1 MTKTVAL
8 PKVVIVGRMN
18 VGKSTLFN
26 RLSEKVKSITLDYE
40 GVTRDFISDTVHWQD
55 RTFQLI
61 DTGGISLHKTA
72 DPVSEEARKRVIA
85 LLDSADLILFVCDG
99 TVGLLT
105 EDREIA
111 KLLHKVGKPVI
122 VLLNKSDAK
131 ISQENMHEFDRIG
144 HRPLIQI
151 SAAHGSGIEDLLE
164 YMMTVLPSRYI
175 EEEPEQLQP
184 KVVILGKPNVGK
196 SSLINLLLGQ
206 ERALVA
212 DMPGTTREAITEKIR
227 FYSEDIQ
234 VTDTPGIRRKR
245 GVTEP
250 LETLMVKSS
259 FHALD
264 QANMVLL
271 MIDSSEGHI
280 ADQELKL
287 AFYAFDSKYRAL
299 IILFNKNDLADERQ
313 KELLVDDL
321 DNYEHMMK
329 KIEQLTISCKDG
341 KNIGRVLPLIKKV
354 WARHC
359 QEFSSSEL
367 TMLFQEG
374 IRRRPIFKSEQEL
387 FVLQAKQV
395 KTAPITIAL
404 KVNIPQW
411 FEKNHLAYFE
421 QLMRKKYDLK
431 GVPIRFIVTR

>member
-1 MTKTVAL
+1 MTKTSL

-61 DTGGISLHKTA
+61 DTGGISLRKTT
-72 DPVSEEARKRVIA
+72 DPIAEEARKRVID

-99 TVGLLT
+99 TVGMLT

-122 VLLNKSDAK
+122 VLVNKADAK
-131 ISQENMHEFDRIG
+131 ISQENMHEFERIG
-144 HRPLIQI
+144 HRPVISI
-151 SAAHGSGIEDLLE
+151 SAAHGSGTEDLLE
-164 YMMTVLPSRYI
+164 QMMTFLPSHYI
-175 EEEPEQLQP
+175 EEEPERLEP

-271 MIDSSEGHI
+271 MIDASEGQI

-287 AFYAFDSKYRAL
+287 AFYAFEEKYRAL

-321 DNYEHMMK
+321 DNYEHLMK
-329 KIEQLTISCKDG
+329 KVEQLTISCKDG

-367 TMLFQEG
+367 TMLIQEG

-404 KVNIPQW
+404 KVNLPQW
-411 FEKNHLAYFE
+411 VEKNHLVYFE

>member
-1 MTKTVAL
+1 MTKTSL

-61 DTGGISLHKTA
+61 DTGGISLRKTT
-72 DPVSEEARKRVIA
+72 DPIAEEARKRVID

-99 TVGLLT
+99 TVGMLT

-122 VLLNKSDAK
+122 VLVNKADAK
-131 ISQENMHEFDRIG
+131 ISQENMHEFERIG
-144 HRPLIQI
+144 HRPVISI
-151 SAAHGSGIEDLLE
+151 SAAHGSGTEDLLE
-164 YMMTVLPSRYI
+164 QMMTFLPSHYI
-175 EEEPEQLQP
+175 EEEPERLEP

-271 MIDSSEGHI
+271 MIDASEGQI

-287 AFYAFDSKYRAL
+287 AFYAFEEKYRAL

-321 DNYEHMMK
+321 DNYEHLIK
-329 KIEQLTISCKDG
+329 KVEQLTISCKDG

-367 TMLFQEG
+367 TMLIQEG

-404 KVNIPQW
+404 KVNLPQW
-411 FEKNHLAYFE
+411 VEKNHLVYFE

>member
-1 MTKTVAL
+1 M
-8 PKVVIVGRMN
+8 
-18 VGKSTLFN
+18 
-26 RLSEKVKSITLDYE
+26 
-40 GVTRDFISDTVHWQD
+40 
-55 RTFQLI
+55 
-61 DTGGISLHKTA
+61 
-72 DPVSEEARKRVIA
+72 
-85 LLDSADLILFVCDG
+85 
-99 TVGLLT
+99 LT

-122 VLLNKSDAK
+122 VLVNKADAK
-131 ISQENMHEFDRIG
+131 ISQENMHEFERIG
-144 HRPLIQI
+144 HRPVISI
-151 SAAHGSGIEDLLE
+151 SAAHGSGTEDLLE
-164 YMMTVLPSRYI
+164 QMMTFLPSHYI
-175 EEEPEQLQP
+175 EEEPERLEP

-259 FHALD
+259 SHALD

-271 MIDSSEGHI
+271 MIDASEGQI

-287 AFYAFDSKYRAL
+287 AFYAFEEKYRAL

-321 DNYEHMMK
+321 DNYEHLMK
-329 KIEQLTISCKDG
+329 KVEQLTISCKDG

-367 TMLFQEG
+367 TMLIQEG

-404 KVNIPQW
+404 KVNLPQW
-411 FEKNHLAYFE
+411 VEKNHLVYFE

>member
-1 MTKTVAL
+1 MNKLLL

-61 DTGGISLHKTA
+61 DTGGISLRKTA
-72 DPVSEEARKRVIA
+72 DPIAEEARKRVID

-99 TVGLLT
+99 AVGLLN

-111 KLLHKVGKPVI
+111 KLLHKIGKPVA
-122 VLLNKSDAK
+122 VLINKADTK
-131 ISQENMHEFDRIG
+131 MSQEHLYEFDSLGFKPII
-144 HRPLIQI
+144 PI
-151 SAAHGSGIEDLLE
+151 SAAHGTGTEDLLE
-164 YMMTVLPSRYI
+164 YMMTVLPSKYI
-175 EEEPEQLQP
+175 EDEPEKLEP

-264 QANMVLL
+264 KANIVLL
-271 MIDSSEGHI
+271 MVDASEGHI

-287 AFYAFDSKYRAL
+287 AFYAFEHKYRAL

-313 KELLVDDL
+313 KELLKNDL
-321 DNYEHMMK
+321 DRYKHVMK
-329 KIEQLTISCKDG
+329 KVEQLTISCKDG

-411 FEKNHLAYFE
+411 FEQNHLSYFE

>member
-1 MTKTVAL
+1 MTKTSL

-61 DTGGISLHKTA
+61 DTGGISLRKTA
-72 DPVSEEARKRVIA
+72 DPVAEEARKRVID

-99 TVGLLT
+99 TVGMLT

-122 VLLNKSDAK
+122 VLVNKSDAK
-131 ISQENMHEFDRIG
+131 ISQENMHEFERIG
-144 HRPLIQI
+144 HRPVISI
-151 SAAHGSGIEDLLE
+151 SAAHGSGTEDLLE
-164 YMMTVLPSRYI
+164 QMMTFLPSHYI
-175 EEEPEQLQP
+175 EEEPERLEP

-264 QANMVLL
+264 KANMVLL
-271 MIDSSEGHI
+271 MIDASEGHI

-287 AFYAFDSKYRAL
+287 AFYAFEEKYRAL

-321 DNYEHMMK
+321 DNYEHLMK
-329 KIEQLTISCKDG
+329 KVEQLTISCKDG

-367 TMLFQEG
+367 TMLIQEG

-404 KVNIPQW
+404 KVNLPQW
-411 FEKNHLAYFE
+411 VEKNHLVYFE

>member
-1 MTKTVAL
+1 MTKTSL

-61 DTGGISLHKTA
+61 DTGGISLRKTV
-72 DPVSEEARKRVIA
+72 DPVSEEARKRVID

-99 TVGLLT
+99 TVGMLT

-122 VLLNKSDAK
+122 VLVNKSDAK
-131 ISQENMHEFDRIG
+131 ISLDNMHEFERIG
-144 HRPLIQI
+144 HRPVISI
-151 SAAHGSGIEDLLE
+151 SAAHGSGTEDLLE
-164 YMMTVLPSRYI
+164 QMMAFLPSHYI
-175 EEEPEQLQP
+175 EEEPERLEP

-264 QANMVLL
+264 KANMVLL
-271 MIDSSEGHI
+271 MIDASEGQI

-287 AFYAFDSKYRAL
+287 AFYAFEEKYRAL

-321 DNYEHMMK
+321 DNYEHLMK
-329 KIEQLTISCKDG
+329 KVEQLTISCKDG

-367 TMLFQEG
+367 TMLIQEG

-404 KVNIPQW
+404 KVNLPQW
-411 FEKNHLAYFE
+411 VEKNHLVYFE